1 MTVNIEFY
9 IAGEEDRGP
18 IDLEASLAKLRAML
32 EDSADVQ
39 SSNVTLRVAPFFA
52 TELVNADQNQPPS
65 DVFTPV
71 WQSRSWVV
79 PAATAEHL
87 HGQAPTEVPNA
98 PDDGAPQGVFESSP
112 RG

>member
-1 MTVNIEFY
+1 MTVNIEFF

-32 EDSADVQ
+32 EDADDLQDTTV
-39 SSNVTLRVAPFFA
+39 SLRVSPVFIARP
-52 TELVNADQNQPPS
+52 VNAGQGQPPP

-71 WQSRSWVV
+71 WQSRSWIV

-87 HGQAPTEVPNA
+87 HGQMPTEVPNA
-98 PDDGAPQGVFESSP
+98 PDDGAPQGVFAVPP
-112 RG
+112 RD